1 MQNKNSGMYFANIT
15 GMSMNI
21 SANIK
26 GASQEVLSAIQ
37 NASTKTGV
45 DFDYLVNQARTESSF
60 RPDVKASTS
69 SATGLYQFI
78 DQTWLGMVSQ
88 HGSKHGLSEEANI
101 VKQDFQGRYYVS
113 DDTQKEAILNLRK
126 DPEIA
131 SLMAAEFA
139 SGNQKYLEQK
149 TGKNVNSTDL
159 YLSHFLGAGGAS
171 KFIKAMQEYPY
182 KSAAHLLPA
191 AASTNKNIFYK
202 SDGSMKSLTQI
213 YNDFEAKFGEVTEV
227 KIAEV
232 TQSSLP
238 SIHDKSYVR
247 DIQFERMYGDK
258 VAQFVNDL
266 PRMSGFESGS
276 FFEHMFGDDV
286 ASMMQSGFK
295 DQSLFLTLAILD
307 LPK

>member
-1 MQNKNSGMYFANIT
+1 MR
-15 GMSMNI
+15 MSMNI

-37 NASTKTGV
+37 NASAKTGV

-60 RPDVKASTS
+60 RTDVKAPTS

-88 HGSKHGLSEEANI
+88 HGSKHGLGEEANI
-101 VKQDFQGRYYVS
+101 VKKDFQGRYYVS
-113 DDTQKEAILNLRK
+113 DDTQKKAILNLRK
-126 DPEIA
+126 NPEVA

-139 SGNQKYLEQK
+139 SGNQQYLENK
-149 TGKNVNSTDL
+149 TGKDVNSTDL

-171 KFIKAMQEYPY
+171 KFIKAMQEHPY
-182 KSAAHLLPA
+182 KSAAHLLPT
-191 AASTNKNIFYK
+191 AASVNKNIFYK

-227 KIAEV
+227 QTAEV
-232 TQSSLP
+232 TMSATESKP
-238 SIHDKSYVR
+238 YTRDVR
-247 DIQFERMYGDK
+247 FERMYGDK
-258 VAQFVNDL
+258 VTQFVNDL

-276 FFEHMFGDDV
+276 FFENMFGNDV
-286 ASMMQSGFK
+286 ASMMQNGFK
-295 DQSLFLTLAILD
+295 DQSLFLTLAMLD

>member
-1 MQNKNSGMYFANIT
+1 
-15 GMSMNI
+15 MSMNI

-26 GASQEVLSAIQ
+26 GASPEVVSAIQ
-37 NASTKTGV
+37 NASVKTGV

-88 HGSKHGLSEEANI
+88 HGSKHGLGEEANAI
-101 VKQDFQGRYYVS
+101 QKDFQGRYYVS
-113 DDTQKEAILNLRK
+113 NDTQKEAILNLRK

-139 SGNQKYLEQK
+139 SGNQQYLENK
-149 TGKNVNSTDL
+149 TGKDVNSTDL

-182 KSAAHLLPA
+182 KPAAHLLPS
-191 AASTNKNIFYK
+191 AASANKNIFYK
-202 SDGSMKSLTQI
+202 SGGSMKSLTQI

-227 KIAEV
+227 QIAEV
-232 TQSSLP
+232 TQSKA
-238 SIHDKSYVR
+238 INKSYVR
-247 DIQFERMYGDK
+247 DIQFERMYGDR

-266 PRMSGFESGS
+266 PRMSGFESSS
-276 FFEHMFGDDV
+276 FFENMFGDDV
-286 ASMMQSGFK
+286 ASVMQNGFK
-295 DQSLFLTLAILD
+295 DQSLFLTLAMLD